1 MVKEN
6 AAQKGREIREKQAKQ
21 TSSRLAKVQA
31 AEEVRALNKPI
42 LSLNCTQLKILLAPL
57 KRKGEK
63 IPTLKADLRLKLAE
77 WDGRQGEVV
86 TEEVVLPRE
95 DESDDSDD
103 NDDVIL
109 REDESN
115 ANAELDDQVPQMQA
129 I

>member
-1 MVKEN
+1 M
-6 AAQKGREIREKQAKQ
+6 
-21 TSSRLAKVQA
+21 
-31 AEEVRALNKPI
+31 NKPI

-77 WDGRQGEVV
+77 WDGREGEVV
-86 TEEVVLPRE
+86 TEAVVLPRE
-95 DESDDSDD
+95 DESDD
-103 NDDVIL
+103 NDDVII

-115 ANAELDDQVPQMQA
+115 ANDELEDQVPQIQA

>member
-1 MVKEN
+1 M
-6 AAQKGREIREKQAKQ
+6 
-21 TSSRLAKVQA
+21 
-31 AEEVRALNKPI
+31 
-42 LSLNCTQLKILLAPL
+42 NCTQLKILLAPL

-77 WDGRQGEVV
+77 WDGREGEVV